1 MWLFSQPLIVPMC
14 IGKTSLKETTKKTV
28 YSWELGNFA
37 AAWWDSGIHSM
48 LTSLTFAV
56 LLATV
61 GNAIA
66 GASAGAAPAPETP
79 VVLSGTGMGT
89 TANAAGG
96 GGRGVTKRGL
106 LAQGQTL
113 NTKAGGSP
121 TPTGSIRGRIRRAD
135 LAGLTVPSGNIA
147 DQAEAARSTE
157 LDSGSPSISFYS
169 TKKKRGTERKRQS
182 LPARTAG
189 SDFGETTE
197 SFGPPKT
204 AAMSDSDGNVTT
216 TVLPVRLTFIA
227 KAIN

>member
-1 MWLFSQPLIVPMC
+1 
-14 IGKTSLKETTKKTV
+14 
-28 YSWELGNFA
+28 
-37 AAWWDSGIHSM
+37 M
-48 LTSLTFAV
+48 LTALTFAV

-89 TANAAGG
+89 TAKAAGG

-113 NTKAGGSP
+113 KNTKAGRSP
-121 TPTGSIRGRIRRAD
+121 TPTGSSRGRIRRAD
-135 LAGLTVPSGNIA
+135 LTGLTAPSGNIA

-169 TKKKRGTERKRQS
+169 TKKERERGTERKRQS

-189 SDFGETTE
+189 SDFGESTE
-197 SFGPPKT
+197 SFGPPNT